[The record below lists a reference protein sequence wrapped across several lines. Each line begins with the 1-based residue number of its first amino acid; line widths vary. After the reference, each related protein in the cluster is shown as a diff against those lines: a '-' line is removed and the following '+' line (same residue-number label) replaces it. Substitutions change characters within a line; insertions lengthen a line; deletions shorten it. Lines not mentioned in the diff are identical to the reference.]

1 MSRTPVEGFY
11 SSCFLRFPRFHIEW
25 TVWNGVNSHNLMKSI
40 QKQIYVFFKICSL
53 STLSSLFWLARQE
66 LSEASEINVW
76 PNGSHHRVHCVCRP
90 YFLDN
95 VGIKTPHQAILG
107 YTFMQTQTMLA
118 QKTVQRIIHFKAV
131 SLAIAS
137 QGYLHW
143 KSMPL
148 MIHSESLNFN
158 SFHDFRTIQNVASLV
173 EHSDR
178 SFAAITRCGSGGSCG
193 PARHASGPSGL
204 AWHTMPCIFLTAV
217 LQNFRWF
224 ARYFKT
230 WSHRNN
236 FAGQIGHFK
245 PLQKVGGS

>member
-1 MSRTPVEGFY
+1 
-11 SSCFLRFPRFHIEW
+11 
-25 TVWNGVNSHNLMKSI
+25 
-40 QKQIYVFFKICSL
+40 
-53 STLSSLFWLARQE
+53 
-66 LSEASEINVW
+66 
-76 PNGSHHRVHCVCRP
+76 
-90 YFLDN
+90 
-95 VGIKTPHQAILG
+95 
-107 YTFMQTQTMLA
+107 MLA

-137 QGYLHW
+137 KVIFIGSPCHW
-143 KSMPL
+143 WFTLKASTSIL
-148 MIHSESLNFN
+148 TT

-230 WSHRNN
+230 WSHRLEQ
-236 FAGQIGHFK
+236 FCWPDWSFQAIAEGWGQLDDLDMKLKCCQTHI
-245 PLQKVGGS
+245 LQICP

>member
-11 SSCFLRFPRFHIEW
+11 SSCFLWFRCFHIEW

-76 PNGSHHRVHCVCRP
+76 PNGSHHRVHCVCWP

-95 VGIKTPHQAILG
+95 VGIKTPHQAIRG
-107 YTFMQTQTMLA
+107 YTFMQTQTMQT
-118 QKTVQRIIHFKAV
+118 QKTVQRIILFKAV

-148 MIHSESLNFN
+148 MIHSESLNFT
-158 SFHDFRTIQNVASLV
+158 SYYLVPWLHDNTKCRELGRTLRQVI
-173 EHSDR
+173 
-178 SFAAITRCGSGGSCG
+178 C
-193 PARHASGPSGL
+193 
-204 AWHTMPCIFLTAV
+204 
-217 LQNFRWF
+217 
-224 ARYFKT
+224 
-230 WSHRNN
+230 SHY
-236 FAGQIGHFK
+236 
-245 PLQKVGGS
+245 KVW

>member
-1 MSRTPVEGFY
+1 MWRTQVEGFY

-40 QKQIYVFFKICSL
+40 QKWIFLKICPL

-95 VGIKTPHQAILG
+95 VGIKTPHQAIRG

-148 MIHSESLNFN
+148 MIHSESLNFTSYN
-158 SFHDFRTIQNVASLV
+158 LVLWLLFNTECRELGRTLRQVI
-173 EHSDR
+173 
-178 SFAAITRCGSGGSCG
+178 C
-193 PARHASGPSGL
+193 
-204 AWHTMPCIFLTAV
+204 
-217 LQNFRWF
+217 
-224 ARYFKT
+224 
-230 WSHRNN
+230 SHY
-236 FAGQIGHFK
+236 
-245 PLQKVGGS
+245 KVW

>member
-1 MSRTPVEGFY
+1 MWRTQVEGFY

-25 TVWNGVNSHNLMKSI
+25 KVWNWNGVISHNLVKSI

-95 VGIKTPHQAILG
+95 VGIKTPHQAIHG
-107 YTFMQTQTMLA
+107 YTFMQTQTMQA
-118 QKTVQRIIHFKAV
+118 QKTVQRIILFKAV

-137 QGYLHW
+137 QGYLHL

-158 SFHDFRTIQNVASLV
+158 
-173 EHSDR
+173 
-178 SFAAITRCGSGGSCG
+178 
-193 PARHASGPSGL
+193 P
-204 AWHTMPCIFLTAV
+204 
-217 LQNFRWF
+217 
-224 ARYFKT
+224 
-230 WSHRNN
+230 
-236 FAGQIGHFK
+236 
-245 PLQKVGGS
+245 

>member
-1 MSRTPVEGFY
+1 
-11 SSCFLRFPRFHIEW
+11 
-25 TVWNGVNSHNLMKSI
+25 
-40 QKQIYVFFKICSL
+40 
-53 STLSSLFWLARQE
+53 
-66 LSEASEINVW
+66 
-76 PNGSHHRVHCVCRP
+76 
-90 YFLDN
+90 
-95 VGIKTPHQAILG
+95 
-107 YTFMQTQTMLA
+107 MQA
-118 QKTVQRIIHFKAV
+118 QKTVQRIILFKAV

-158 SFHDFRTIQNVASLV
+158 PYYLVPWLQDNTNVASLV

-178 SFAAITRCGSGGSCG
+178 SFAAITRCGSSGSCG

-230 WSHRNN
+230 WSHRLEQFCWPDWSFQAIAEGWGQLDDLDMKLKLCQTHWSRNAAY
-236 FAGQIGHFK
+236 FADLSLTAVSVQAGQELPPKI
-245 PLQKVGGS
+245 